1 MTFSLLPLLLY
12 EDDVPATARAALRDA
27 RSAPAS
33 KRRALLETAAQALC
47 RDAAAGLDCDD
58 ARELVG
64 LG

>member
-12 EDDVPATARAALRDA
+12 EDDVPPTARAALREA

-33 KRRALLETAAQALC
+33 KRRALLETAAQALN
-47 RDAAAGLDCDD
+47 REAQLDCDD

-64 LG
+64 LA